1 MMRPGAFDTET
12 QRYVHAI
19 AMRFVHNHSEAD
31 DIAQDAMLCAHR
43 YAANFRGDCKYST
56 WLYRVTCRAA
66 LMHLRRHR
74 RYRRE
79 IAIADADADRGA
91 ARPLEQVIASQ
102 APSPAQ
108 LAECDELIAQ
118 AVAVTTKMGEKYR
131 EVFELRYLAGYS
143 ESEIANSLHL
153 PLATVKTRAFRAR
166 RAAEHCARLCAA
178 GDS

>member
-1 MMRPGAFDTET
+1 MMKPGAFDSET

-19 AMRFVHNHSEAD
+19 AMRFVHNQSDAD

-79 IAIADADADRGA
+79 IAIADADASRGL
-91 ARPLEQVIASQ
+91 ARPLEQTIASQ

-108 LAECDELIAQ
+108 VVECDELIAQ
-118 AVAVTTKMGEKYR
+118 AVAVATKMGEKYR
-131 EVFELRYLAGYS
+131 EIFELRYLAGYS
-143 ESEIANSLHL
+143 ESEIATSLHL

-166 RAAEHCARLCAA
+166 RAAEHCARLATKDL
-178 GDS
+178 G

>member
-1 MMRPGAFDTET
+1 MIKPGAFDAET

-19 AMRFVHNHSEAD
+19 AMRFVHNQSEAD
-31 DIAQDAMLCAHR
+31 DISQDAMLSAHR

-79 IAIADADADRGA
+79 VAMADADRGSE
-91 ARPLEQVIASQ
+91 RPLEQVIASP

-108 LAECDELIAQ
+108 VVQCDELIAQ
-118 AVAVTTKMGEKYR
+118 AVAVTTKLGEKYR

-143 ESEIANSLHL
+143 ESEIATTLHL

-166 RAAEHCARLCAA
+166 RAAEHCARRYAA
-178 GDS
+178 GDT